1 MNSFIYHAIMM
12 LEDIGMSVG
21 YPDFHHATVNNDGSK
36 KVYMKI
42 CDRIGN
48 RVSIEQNQKMK
59 FMMIF
64 AIFDVY
70 IDSCYPELEGLS
82 FSQKYKNIPSDN
94 DMDLMLGQLFRIAK
108 VIRNSIIHSPSSFE
122 FSNSNLNVEYEFR
135 GTNFFVELS
144 FDALNT
150 FYTAIVMYTK
160 GDLGTGNYFLGIM
173 RYVFSNIISGVS
185 RFSDEFGT
193 ELKHPDCGIK
203 IKPYLREV
211 VMNTEYELKDGEVKI
226 NVDESKLSEWQGA
239 DFYIE
244 RNGEDFLVPIE
255 ALRSD
260 LTIEEASLMSKW
272 RYEGSFPPLNKNL

>member
-12 LEDIGMSVG
+12 LEDMGMSVG

-36 KVYMKI
+36 NVHMKI
-42 CDRIGN
+42 CERIGN

-64 AIFDVY
+64 SIFDVY

-82 FSQKYKNIPSDN
+82 FLQKYKNIPSDN
-94 DMDLMLGQLFRIAK
+94 DMDLILSQLFRIAK
-108 VIRNSIIHSPSSFE
+108 LIRNSIIHSPSSFE
-122 FSNSNLNVEYEFR
+122 FSNSNLNVEYKFR

-150 FYTAIVMYTK
+150 LYTAIVMYTK
-160 GDLGTGNYFLGIM
+160 GDLGSGNYFLGIM
-173 RYVFSNIISGVS
+173 RYIFSNIISGIS

-211 VMNTEYELKDGEVKI
+211 VMNTEYEVKDGEVKI
-226 NVDESKLSEWQGA
+226 KFDESKLSDWQGA

-255 ALRSD
+255 ALGTD
-260 LTIEEASLMSKW
+260 LTIEEAGLMSKW

>member
-1 MNSFIYHAIMM
+1 MKSFIYHAIMM
-12 LEDIGMSVG
+12 LEDMGMSVR
-21 YPDFHHATVNNDGSK
+21 YPDFHHATINNDGTK
-36 KVYMKI
+36 KVHMEI

-59 FMMIF
+59 IIMIF
-64 AIFDVY
+64 TILDAY

-82 FSQKYKNIPSDN
+82 FSQKYKNIPSEN
-94 DMDLMLGQLFRIAK
+94 DMDLMLSQLFRIAK

-122 FSNSNLNVEYEFR
+122 FSNGNLNVEYEFR

-144 FDALNT
+144 FDALNA
-150 FYTAIVMYTK
+150 FNTAIVMYTK
-160 GDLGTGNYFLGIM
+160 RDLGSGNYFLGIM
-173 RYVFSNIISGVS
+173 RYIFGNIISGVC

-193 ELKHPDCGIK
+193 DLKHPDCGIK

-211 VMNTEYELKDGEVKI
+211 VMNTEYDLKNGEVKI
-226 NVDESKLSEWQGA
+226 NFDESKLSEWQGA

-244 RNGEDFLVPIE
+244 RNGEEFLVPIE
-255 ALRSD
+255 ALRPD

-272 RYEGSFPPLNKNL
+272 RYEGPFPPLNKNL

>member
-1 MNSFIYHAIMM
+1 LNFLIAI
-12 LEDIGMSVG
+12 I
-21 YPDFHHATVNNDGSK
+21 
-36 KVYMKI
+36 
-42 CDRIGN
+42 
-48 RVSIEQNQKMK
+48 
-59 FMMIF
+59 
-64 AIFDVY
+64 
-70 IDSCYPELEGLS
+70 
-82 FSQKYKNIPSDN
+82 
-94 DMDLMLGQLFRIAK
+94 
-108 VIRNSIIHSPSSFE
+108 
-122 FSNSNLNVEYEFR
+122 NVEYEFR

-173 RYVFSNIISGVS
+173 RYIFSNIISGVS

-193 ELKHPDCGIK
+193 ELRHPDCGIK

-226 NVDESKLSEWQGA
+226 NFDESKLSEWQGA